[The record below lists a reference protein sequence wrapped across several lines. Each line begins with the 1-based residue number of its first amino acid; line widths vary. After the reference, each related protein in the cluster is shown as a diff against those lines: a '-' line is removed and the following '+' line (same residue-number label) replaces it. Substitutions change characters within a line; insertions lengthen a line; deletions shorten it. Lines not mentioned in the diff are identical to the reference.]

1 MAMVQPYSISKSIYI
16 TLPTILYKTDIPDK
30 MTSTSTNKTF
40 LDLNPT
46 NNYLSPTN
54 YIIDPSPTNYIEY
67 LILKY

>member
-46 NNYLSPTN
+46 NIYLSLTN
-54 YIIDPSPTNYIEY
+54 YVIKVSATKYIW
-67 LILKY
+67 